1 MDKQCSRQR
10 EKQGSVRVPGVPQE
24 QWVVSIPEVKRA
36 RTGGEEDRHRVEGK
50 ITQVLQAPM
59 TTCTVSGFFN

>member
-24 QWVVSIPEVKRA
+24 QWAVSIPEVKRA

-50 ITQVLQAPM
+50 ITQV
-59 TTCTVSGFFN
+59 